1 MGGEDGVHS
10 VTLDSGETE
19 SEAIMPKHFQDE
31 PLMTWIK
38 YSLRL
43 PNSLLHITLF

>member
-31 PLMTWIK
+31 PLMMDKIFLETA
-38 YSLRL
+38 
-43 PNSLLHITLF
+43 